1 MPRPST
7 KKDLI
12 ALSNANYSKLKGLV
26 DSLSENELNGT
37 FPEKYLNRNV
47 RDVLAHLHH
56 WHLLML
62 GWYET
67 GMKGEKPDIPA
78 KGYNWRTLPELNRE
92 IKDHYSNTK
101 LEEVLKMLESSFQ
114 DIQKIINRHSNNELF
129 ERKRY
134 QWTRNNALGS
144 YLVSST
150 SSHYE
155 WAIKLIKKYLKS
167 LKEQAT

>member
-12 ALSNANYSKLKGLV
+12 ALSNANYSKLKNLV
-26 DSLSENELNGT
+26 NSLSENELNGA
-37 FPEKYLNRNV
+37 FPEKYLNRNI

-78 KGYNWRTLPELNRE
+78 KGYNWRTLPELNTKIR
-92 IKDHYSNTK
+92 DHYHKTK
-101 LEEVLKMLESSFQ
+101 LDEVLKMLESSFQ
-114 DIQKIINRHSNNELF
+114 DIQKIINQHSNDELF
-129 ERKRY
+129 QRKRY
-134 QWTRNNALGS
+134 QWTGNNALGA

-155 WAIKLIKKYLKS
+155 WAMKLIKKYLKS

>member
-7 KKDLI
+7 KKDLL
-12 ALSNANYSKLKGLV
+12 ALSNENYSKLTLLIK
-26 DSLSENELNGT
+26 SLTADELSGI
-37 FPEKYLNRNV
+37 FPEKYLNRNI

-67 GMKGEKPDIPA
+67 GMKGEKPEIPA

-92 IKDHYSNTK
+92 IRDHYQETSLANV
-101 LEEVLKMLESSFQ
+101 LELLQGSFLEV
-114 DIQKIINRHSNNELF
+114 QKIINQHSNDELF

-134 QWTRNNALGS
+134 QWTRNNSLGA

-155 WAIKLIKKYLKS
+155 WAMKLIKKYLKS
-167 LKEQAT
+167 IKEQTS

>member
-7 KKDLI
+7 KKDLL
-12 ALSNANYSKLKGLV
+12 ALSNENYSKLKDLAN
-26 DSLSENELNGT
+26 SLSENELNGT
-37 FPEKYLNRNV
+37 FPEEYLNRNV

-78 KGYNWRTLPELNRE
+78 KGYNWRTLPDLNRE
-92 IKDHYSNTK
+92 IRDFYVNTN
-101 LEEVLKMLESSFQ
+101 LNEVRNLLQESFEK
-114 DIQKIINRHSNNELF
+114 IQRIINQHSNDELF

-134 QWTRNNALGS
+134 PWTGNNSLGA

-155 WAIKLIKKYLKS
+155 WGMKLIKKYLKS
-167 LKEQAT
+167 IKGQTS